1 MQDFVFFSNTAW
13 SHAPRL
19 RHQLARLIAG
29 AGHRVTFFELPEPCW
44 RKVDH
49 SPREVEPRI
58 RLIASRQLLHHQLRL
73 VSPLQLANAAFVR
86 QEIRTSLPN
95 DIDRAKCTVVN
106 FRYEYS
112 FLKTTFPGCRIMT
125 FINDDFEAQC
135 RMPFRGH
142 ITKALAATCR
152 ASDEVYVVS
161 VPLQRRL
168 STWCAPKLF
177 LPWSVVPYRAP
188 STDMDRRINLLFWGH
203 IDTVLDLDMVRQLA
217 KSLQAEG
224 KGGKV
229 LLVGPTEH
237 ARRRISIVSA
247 LRTEVNV
254 EILGRTNLE
263 DLALDTM
270 LAAILPHSNLEWIRA
285 ITLAN
290 KSMQLLAHGLPLMIS
305 AMPDYLKMPFILR
318 LDASESIGEVLA
330 RCRNGFLSWQGA
342 MREFVDANGP
352 ASRLQALDIPTV
364 LSGDV

>member
-1 MQDFVFFSNTAW
+1 
-13 SHAPRL
+13 
-19 RHQLARLIAG
+19 
-29 AGHRVTFFELPEPCW
+29 
-44 RKVDH
+44 
-49 SPREVEPRI
+49 
-58 RLIASRQLLHHQLRL
+58 
-73 VSPLQLANAAFVR
+73 
-86 QEIRTSLPN
+86 
-95 DIDRAKCTVVN
+95 
-106 FRYEYS
+106 
-112 FLKTTFPGCRIMT
+112 
-125 FINDDFEAQC
+125 
-135 RMPFRGH
+135 
-142 ITKALAATCR
+142 
-152 ASDEVYVVS
+152 
-161 VPLQRRL
+161 
-168 STWCAPKLF
+168 
-177 LPWSVVPYRAP
+177 
-188 STDMDRRINLLFWGH
+188 MDRRINLLFWGH